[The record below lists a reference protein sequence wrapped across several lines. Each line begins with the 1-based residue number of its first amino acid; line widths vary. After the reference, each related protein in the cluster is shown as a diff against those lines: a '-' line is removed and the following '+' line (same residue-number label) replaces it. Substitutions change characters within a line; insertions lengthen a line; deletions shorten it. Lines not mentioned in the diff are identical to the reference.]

1 MSKRQKSLAI
11 ALSLT
16 LVSPGDGML
25 QSAIAAP
32 ALVPLSGSNP
42 ANDLSTDL
50 YRMGAGDR
58 LKITV
63 YEAPELS
70 GDFEVLP
77 DGTISLPLAGTL
89 SVQGLTLDEATR
101 ALQQHF
107 NKVLRFPIVTLALT
121 NRRPVRVAISGE
133 VNRPGVYTVGL
144 GVSGAL
150 GQPNSPTAPTTSRR
164 DLETGQATLTQ
175 VIQQAGGIT
184 ETADIRNVILERE
197 GGRGQP
203 RRRIEINLWEL
214 LQNTDLSQ
222 DPILRDGDRILIARA
237 RDLSPEEIRNLSQAS
252 FAPAT
257 ITVAVVGEVKAPG
270 RIPLPP
276 NTPVTQAVL
285 AAGGFTVRAD
295 ESALELVRLEPNGSV
310 TRRRLAANFSASA
323 NSENNPT
330 LRNGDTI
337 IVTKNTAASASDAL
351 SLFLAPFTAGF
362 GLFRLLGL

>member
-1 MSKRQKSLAI
+1 MSKRQKSLVI

-16 LVSPGDGML
+16 LVSLGDGML

-32 ALVPLSGSNP
+32 TLVPLSGSNP

-133 VNRPGVYTVGL
+133 VNRPGVYTVGA

-150 GQPNSPTAPTTSRR
+150 GQTNVVPQNNTNQ
-164 DLETGQATLTQ
+164 ETGQATLTQ

-337 IVTKNTAASASDAL
+337 IVTRNTAASASDAL
-351 SLFLAPFTAGF
+351 SLFLAPLTAGF

>member
-1 MSKRQKSLAI
+1 MSKPQKPLVI
-11 ALSLT
+11 ALSLP
-16 LVSPGDGML
+16 LVTFGVGLL
-25 QSAIAAP
+25 QPAIAAP
-32 ALVPLSGSNP
+32 IVAPLSNNT
-42 ANDLSTDL
+42 NDDRSTDL
-50 YRMGAGDR
+50 YRIGAGDR

-77 DGTISLPLAGTL
+77 DGTLSLPLAGTL
-89 SVQGLTLDEATR
+89 SVQGLTLDETTR

-107 NKVLRFPIVTLALT
+107 NRVLRFPIITLALT
-121 NRRPVRVAISGE
+121 SRRPVRVAIGGE
-133 VNRPGVYTVGL
+133 VNRPGVYTVGS
-144 GVSGAL
+144 GVNTAL
-150 GQPNSPTAPTTSRR
+150 GETNSGSQTGTTR
-164 DLETGQATLTQ
+164 LETGQATLTQ

-222 DPILRDGDRILIARA
+222 DPILRDGDRILISRA
-237 RDLSPEEIRNLSQAS
+237 RDLSPEELRNLSQAS
-252 FAPAT
+252 FAPST

-270 RIPLPP
+270 RISLPP

-295 ESALELVRLEPNGSV
+295 EGALELVRLEPNGTV
-310 TRRRLAANFSASA
+310 TRRRLTADFSAAANT
-323 NSENNPT
+323 ENNPA
-330 LRNGDTI
+330 LRNGDTV
-337 IVTKNTAASASDAL
+337 IVTKNSVASASDAL
-351 SLFLAPFTAGF
+351 SLFLAPLTAPF
-362 GLFRLLGL
+362 SLFRLLGL

>member
-1 MSKRQKSLAI
+1 MNKRFRPLAI
-11 ALSLT
+11 ALSLS
-16 LVSPGDGML
+16 LVSLGDGTI

-32 ALVPLSGSNP
+32 TLAPLSGSS
-42 ANDLSTDL
+42 ATNDLSTDF

-77 DGTISLPLAGTL
+77 DGTLSLPLAGTL

-101 ALQQHF
+101 ALQKQF

-133 VNRPGVYTVGL
+133 VNRPGVYTVGS

-150 GQPNSPTAPTTSRR
+150 GQANTAQTSGNQ
-164 DLETGQATLTQ
+164 ETGQATLTQ

-184 ETADIRNVILERE
+184 ETADIRTVVLERE
-197 GGRGQP
+197 NGRGQP
-203 RRRIEINLWEL
+203 RRRIDINLWEL

-252 FAPAT
+252 FAPST

-285 AAGGFTVRAD
+285 AAGGFTSRAD
-295 ESALELVRLEPNGSV
+295 EGALELVRLEPNGTV
-310 TRRRLAANFSASA
+310 TRRRLSADFSAAA

-330 LRNGDTI
+330 LRNGDTV
-337 IVTKNTAASASDAL
+337 IVTKNAAASASDAL
-351 SLFLAPFTAGF
+351 SLFLTPLSAPFSF
-362 GLFRLLGL
+362 FRLLGF